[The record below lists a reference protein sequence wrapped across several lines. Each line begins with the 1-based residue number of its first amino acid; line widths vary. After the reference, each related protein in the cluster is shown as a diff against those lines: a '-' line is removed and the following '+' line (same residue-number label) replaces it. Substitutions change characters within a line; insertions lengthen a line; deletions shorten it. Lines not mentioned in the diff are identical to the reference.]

1 MKWTDKEEHISKKG
15 ANTMT
20 VQNLKEWPYIKLEIA
35 RLDKIIMSL
44 EERFCKSGA
53 DWLIKDIVDNK
64 NKRLSLLEEI
74 REIEAFL
81 CTANRR
87 DRQIIRYR
95 YEDRLSWQEIADK
108 LGERVTA
115 DGVRQAHYRCLKNSI
130 CRFPPET
137 PIT

>member
-1 MKWTDKEEHISKKG
+1 
-15 ANTMT
+15 MT

-44 EERFCKSGA
+44 EEKFCKSGA

-74 REIEAFL
+74 QETKAFL

-87 DRQIIRYR
+87 DQKIIRYR

-108 LGERVTA
+108 IGEGVTA
-115 DGVRQAHYRCLKNSI
+115 ESVKQAHYRCLKNI
-130 CRFPPET
+130 NCRFQPKT
-137 PIT
+137 SVT